1 MKMQARTGAQAFD
14 RDSRCNREIYLSSAS
29 EAVLAHYPHVEV
41 QLIEQDP
48 AALEEITAKGEVILA
63 D

>member
-1 MKMQARTGAQAFD
+1 M
-14 RDSRCNREIYLSSAS
+14 
-29 EAVLAHYPHVEV
+29 EV

>member
-1 MKMQARTGAQAFD
+1 M
-14 RDSRCNREIYLSSAS
+14 
-29 EAVLAHYPHVEV
+29 AHYPHVEV